1 MTRTTPP
8 RPDDIVAAFPRL
20 APLART
26 ATRLHPRPGS
36 PSLRESSVGGP
47 LLWPAAEPWPH
58 CEGTHRVPAVL
69 PATSPADVRL
79 LREIRA
85 AARSRPG
92 GGRSYT
98 PQERAVLDRAGAGRP
113 CPQGPVAML
122 AVAQLYVREV
132 PDLRPPE
139 GADLLQVLWC
149 PFDHPF
155 DHPFEHP
162 FDYSWESM
170 PRTEL
175 FWRSATAVGEVLTA
189 PPQPPAIQYEDYL
202 PQPCLV
208 SPEQVTEYPLA
219 VELDPDLRAQVRAWS
234 ARRKTGAK
242 PGSAYDG
249 AEDGYYDWELSVAP
263 GWKAGGWAPWS
274 FTDPAP
280 QYCRACG
287 CRMDPML
294 TIATKEWRADV
305 RSWIPYED
313 RAGATRDG
321 ATRDAV
327 RPDPAAPTMITVGDG
342 YNQQIYACPA
352 APEHPHAALLQ

>member
-36 PSLRESSVGGP
+36 PSPRESSVGGP
-47 LLWPAAEPWPH
+47 LLWPATEPWPH

-85 AARSRPG
+85 AARSRPAG
-92 GGRSYT
+92 ARTYT

-149 PFDHPF
+149 PF

-294 TIATKEWRADV
+294 TIATTEWRADV

-313 RAGATRDG
+313 RAGATQAG